1 MKVLKKM
8 LAVAALGMCA
18 AGSANA
24 EIISDYYN
32 PIDRQ
37 ITTNDPFSYSHD
49 MTGFGLPGPTVNW
62 AQLVVDLYDLTDPF
76 SIARESVT
84 LSFNNLTSHTVQNV
98 SFFGQNY
105 VFDVKTLLQSTGIL
119 DVTISVGC
127 TPFFGACLP
136 QDVWFDDSRLTA
148 DITRPVVSEV
158 PEPATL
164 LTLGAGLLGVAA
176 TRRRKQRK
184 D

>member
-1 MKVLKKM
+1 MKVLKK
-8 LAVAALGMCA
+8 LTAAAVLGLCA

-32 PIDRQ
+32 PIDVR
-37 ITTNDPFSYSHD
+37 ITTSSPFSYSHD

-62 AQLVVDLYDLTDPF
+62 ASLVVDLYDLTDPF
-76 SIARESVT
+76 SIVRESVT
-84 LSFNNLTSHTVQNV
+84 LSFNNLTSHTIHNV

-105 VFDVKTLLQSTGIL
+105 VFDVATLLQATGVV
-119 DVTISVGC
+119 DVSISVGC
-127 TPFFGACLP
+127 TPFIFTCFQ

-176 TRRRKQRK
+176 TRRRRMRK